1 MGDWDRRTMLFGLW
15 HGAAVSLT
23 VALVPTAALCLPL
36 AGSKPAPV
44 GEELPRLE
52 ELAQVVV
59 VHPRRRHRRRRRGR
73 RRVCWWHRGRRVC
86 GWR

>member
-1 MGDWDRRTMLFGLW
+1 MGDCDRRTMLVGLW
-15 HGAAVSLT
+15 RGAAASLA
-23 VALVPTAALCLPL
+23 VALVPTTALCLPL
-36 AGSKPAPV
+36 AGFKPAPV
-44 GEELPRLE
+44 GDEVPRLE

-59 VHPRRRHRRRRRGR
+59 VHPRRRRRRRGR